1 MIKIAFIGIPGVG
14 KTAYAGALKYDL
26 LKQNKDL
33 NIELILTSLKEKQ
46 LLTMDLTNKDNL
58 LIAAKQQYFV
68 EDQYESKY
76 THQTDYLITDNACF
90 MYYLYANFLGLFNNL
105 NNENDLEKFHI
116 ELINIMRLSN
126 YNIIVFLQ
134 PSLQQKENIIIEKFN
149 IIDLNEYMDNIIP
162 KIVESINSQNKKLI
176 FIKNTYQNI
185 NFITET
191 VLNFNIKEMIN
202 ESLML
207 H

>member
-1 MIKIAFIGIPGVG
+1 
-14 KTAYAGALKYDL
+14 
-26 LKQNKDL
+26 
-33 NIELILTSLKEKQ
+33 
-46 LLTMDLTNKDNL
+46 
-58 LIAAKQQYFV
+58 
-68 EDQYESKY
+68 
-76 THQTDYLITDNACF
+76 